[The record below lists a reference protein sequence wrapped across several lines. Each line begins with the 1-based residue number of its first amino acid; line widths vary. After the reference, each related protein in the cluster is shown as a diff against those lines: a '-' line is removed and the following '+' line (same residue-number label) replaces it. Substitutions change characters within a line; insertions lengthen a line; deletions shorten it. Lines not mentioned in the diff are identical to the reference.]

1 MAELIYK
8 IDGFVYDLEE
18 EGYDTDEIFAA
29 LDEYLAIQEDLVNVA
44 PL

>member
-18 EGYDTDEIFAA
+18 EGYTTDEIFAA
-29 LDEYLAIQEDLVNVA
+29 LDEYLDIQEDIANAASL
-44 PL
+44 